1 MVRIKRIEEKRVGME
16 VFMQGGKYGIALDG
30 KEVCAPQ
37 FTRIERL
44 PEPYFALC
52 FYPYDAV
59 FRGKVKVVDAK
70 GRDLRPELYGK
81 AAWKADFFKGY
92 DGAGKQVYWDSN
104 SQRLYEKMPELGRIW
119 RFELVKQDAAY
130 MFRGRERWLDFSF
143 R

>member
-1 MVRIKRIEEKRVGME
+1 MVRIKRKEEKREGME

-59 FRGKVKVVDAK
+59 FRGKVTVGMQK
-70 GRDLRPELYGK
+70 G
-81 AAWKADFFKGY
+81 
-92 DGAGKQVYWDSN
+92 V
-104 SQRLYEKMPELGRIW
+104 I
-119 RFELVKQDAAY
+119 
-130 MFRGRERWLDFSF
+130 
-143 R
+143 

>member
-1 MVRIKRIEEKRVGME
+1 ME

-37 FTRIERL
+37 FVRVERI

-59 FRGKVKVVDAK
+59 FRGKVTVVDGK

-81 AAWKADFFKGY
+81 VECKGDFLRVGDFTGKG
-92 DGAGKQVYWDSN
+92 QVYWDGQDPEALRKECRN
-104 SQRLYEKMPELGRIW
+104 SDVSGGLNWSSRMPRTCSASGN
-119 RFELVKQDAAY
+119 A
-130 MFRGRERWLDFSF
+130 G
-143 R
+143 

>member
-1 MVRIKRIEEKRVGME
+1 MEKQLVNLEMVRIKRKEEKREGME

-59 FRGKVKVVDAK
+59 FRGKVTVVDAK

-81 AAWKADFFKGY
+81 VECRRDFLRGMTLREGRSIGTARRGGSTKRCR
-92 DGAGKQVYWDSN
+92 N
-104 SQRLYEKMPELGRIW
+104 SGGSGGLN
-119 RFELVKQDAAY
+119 
-130 MFRGRERWLDFSF
+130 
-143 R
+143 

>member
-1 MVRIKRIEEKRVGME
+1 MEKQLVNLEMVRIKRKEEKREGME

-37 FTRIERL
+37 FVRVERI

-59 FRGKVKVVDAK
+59 FRGLVTVGDGK

-81 AAWKADFFKGY
+81 
-92 DGAGKQVYWDSN
+92 V
-104 SQRLYEKMPELGRIW
+104 EC
-119 RFELVKQDAAY
+119 
-130 MFRGRERWLDFSF
+130 
-143 R
+143 